1 MNTLR
6 NNRDLFLPFGFD
18 VLPKFETMAKTQN
31 QLPAVNIKE
40 NDHQFEILLAV
51 PGLNKK
57 DFKIELN
64 EDILTISSEIK
75 KEENVQ
81 EENYSRKEFSYS
93 SFKRSFTLPET
104 VNEEK
109 IEASYENGILN
120 LILPKK
126 EETLPKEK
134 RNIIIA

>member
-1 MNTLR
+1 M
-6 NNRDLFLPFGFD
+6 
-18 VLPKFETMAKTQN
+18 
-31 QLPAVNIKE
+31 
-40 NDHQFEILLAV
+40 
-51 PGLNKK
+51 
-57 DFKIELN
+57 N